1 MNDSNSMLRFRE
13 SFRGYN
19 KDDVNAYIEQI
30 NMRFSRRESDLRAQ
44 IADLQN
50 RQPVPTAAPAV
61 DDGTKARL
69 ANAEAENAKLRA
81 ELAELKN
88 NAAGDSERDEKS
100 KLYDSMSA
108 QVGNILIVANS
119 NADKIRSDAEED
131 AKRIKAEAELEAEK
145 LRRDAEAKMNSM
157 IAELDGKLK
166 AVSDNYLENYAKLI
180 AEAKE
185 RFCDITDTMKAR
197 SEQLLADADSAGRDI
212 GRQIADGYCG
222 TEQDN

>member
-19 KDDVNAYIEQI
+19 KDDVNAYIEQV

-50 RQPVPTAAPAV
+50 RQPAPAAAPV
-61 DDGTKARL
+61 DDGTKKRL
-69 ANAEAENAKLRA
+69 QEAESENAKLKA
-81 ELAELKN
+81 ELEELKN
-88 NAAGDSERDEKS
+88 SAAGDSEKDEKS
-100 KLYDSMSA
+100 RLYDSMSS

-131 AKRIKAEAELEAEK
+131 ARRIKAEAELEAEK
-145 LRRDAEAKMNSM
+145 IRRDAETKMNSM
-157 IAELDGKLK
+157 I
-166 AVSDNYLENYAKLI
+166 DNYLDSYAKLI
-180 AEAKE
+180 AEAKD
-185 RFCDITDTMKAR
+185 RFSDITESMKAR
-197 SEQLLADADSAGRDI
+197 SEQLLADADNAGREI

-222 TEQDN
+222 AGQEN

>member
-19 KDDVNAYIEQI
+19 KDDVNAYIEQV

-44 IADLQN
+44 IAELQS
-50 RQPVPTAAPAV
+50 RSQTAVGEPVECGLKEKLNAV
-61 DDGTKARL
+61 EQENTRL
-69 ANAEAENAKLRA
+69 KNEI
-81 ELAELKN
+81 AELKN
-88 NAAGDSERDEKS
+88 SVAGDTEKDEKS

-131 AKRIKAEAELEAEK
+131 AKRIKAEAELEAERI
-145 LRRDAEAKMNSM
+145 RREAEQRMSCM
-157 IAELDGKLK
+157 ISELDVRLK
-166 AVSDNYLENYAKLI
+166 SVSDNYLDSYSKLI
-180 AEAKE
+180 IDAKE
-185 RFCDITDTMKAR
+185 GFREITEKMKIR
-197 SEQLLADADSAGRDI
+197 SEQLLADADSAGREI

-222 TEQDN
+222 TVQEN